1 MFWLIILYLNLV
13 MFMDIVYPHLYDI
26 TNKRSALNQNY
37 FMRGLMAEYAML
49 IALTINTLLS
59 YDEKYLVNFIMFLSL
74 IILLSVR
81 NYINFEQRWYKYR
94 AVTESIKTTTWKF
107 AMKVEPF
114 NSTDE
119 SDDIKV
125 YTSYLRDIVK
135 DSKYAIETEALI
147 NIDGNSYSVCL
158 KAIREMDFKQRRDLY
173 TEQRIVEQREWYAKK
188 AVHNRKKGRAWAA
201 IILFLYILSL
211 TMTGYLATDPSQAS
225 SLPIELVTTIVSSMI
240 GWVQI
245 KKYNELSASYT
256 LTAHEIGLIKEQSA
270 YVTSEKDFV
279 DFVRD
284 AETAFSREHTQ
295 WRARRIA

>member
-1 MFWLIILYLNLV
+1 MK
-13 MFMDIVYPHLYDI
+13 IVYPHLYDI
-26 TNKRSALNQNY
+26 TNNRSTLNQNY
-37 FMRGLMAEYAML
+37 FLRGLMAEYIML
-49 IALTINTLLS
+49 VSLVVNTLLS
-59 YDEKYLVNFIMFLSL
+59 YDEKYLINFLMFLSL

-94 AVTESIKTTTWKF
+94 AITESIKTTTWKF

-114 NSTDE
+114 NGVGE

-125 YTSYLRDIVK
+125 YTGYLRDIVK
-135 DSKYAIETEALI
+135 DSKYAIETEALN

-158 KAIREMDFKQRRDLY
+158 KSIREMDFKQRRDLY

-188 AVHNRKKGRAWAA
+188 AIDNRKKGRIWAA
-201 IILFLYILSL
+201 IILFLYFLSL
-211 TMTGYLATDPSQAS
+211 AMTGYLATNPSQAS
-225 SLPIELVTTIVSSMI
+225 SLPIELVTTIVSSLI

-270 YVTSEKDFV
+270 YVISEKDFL